1 MLFINPVWVND
12 YHLLLVP
19 RMLRARL
26 PHATVGFFLHIN
38 FPSSEIFRCLPV
50 RQELL
55 DGVLGADLVG
65 FQTYNLARHFRQ
77 TCQRLL
83 SVEATPKGIQLAN
96 GFSRVGVFSIGIDV
110 KALNQRKREA
120 EVAQWRA
127 TLQERYA
134 GFKVLIARDKLDEI
148 KGVRKKLQAY
158 ECFLEQFPEWQGKV
172 VLIQVAM
179 ATSEEN
185 EKQGEVMDVV
195 SRINARF
202 STFT

>member
-1 MLFINPVWVND
+1 M
-12 YHLLLVP
+12 
-19 RMLRARL
+19 
-26 PHATVGFFLHIN
+26 
-38 FPSSEIFRCLPV
+38 

-55 DGVLGADLVG
+55 EGVLGADLIG

-96 GFSRVGVFSIGIDV
+96 GFARVGVFSIGIDV
-110 KALNQRKREA
+110 KALNERKRER
-120 EVAQWRA
+120 EVADWLR
-127 TLQERYA
+127 TLRERYN
-134 GFKVLIARDKLDEI
+134 GLKVLIARDKLDEI

-158 ECFLEQFPEWQGKV
+158 ECFLEKYPHWQGKV